1 MVKRLFLFHP
11 LCSKVPKGAYDSY
24 SHDSTMCFAK
34 AEVDEA
40 LCREDQRIGGWIME
54 EKNTKKLHQLS
65 LSGRERLSLEGVT
78 NVGSFDREVII
89 LETER
94 GVLTI
99 KGDELHM
106 KQLNL
111 EQGKLSLTGRID
123 SLVYSE
129 ESLAQKNKGF
139 FGKIF
144 K

>member
-1 MVKRLFLFHP
+1 MD
-11 LCSKVPKGAYDSY
+11 Y
-24 SHDSTMCFAK
+24 
-34 AEVDEA
+34 
-40 LCREDQRIGGWIME
+40 GGE
-54 EKNTKKLHQLS
+54 EHQETTPIIPFRA
-65 LSGRERLSLEGVT
+65 GKIITGGVI

-99 KGDELHM
+99 KETNYM

-111 EQGKLSLTGRID
+111 EQGKLSLTGRVD

-129 ESLAQKNKGF
+129 ESLAQNRGF
-139 FGKIF
+139 FERYLSNHLLYKF

>member
-1 MVKRLFLFHP
+1 MLKMRTHGAFL
-11 LCSKVPKGAYDSY
+11 AYR
-24 SHDSTMCFAK
+24 K
-34 AEVDEA
+34 
-40 LCREDQRIGGWIME
+40 DQRIGGWIME
-54 EKNTKKLHQLS
+54 EKNAKRLHQLS

-106 KQLNL
+106 QQLNL
-111 EQGKLSLTGRID
+111 EQGKLCLTGRVD

-139 FGKIF
+139 LGKIF
-144 K
+144 R

>member
-1 MVKRLFLFHP
+1 MIIIAHGNTRRFVKI
-11 LCSKVPKGAYDSY
+11 
-24 SHDSTMCFAK
+24 
-34 AEVDEA
+34 EVDVA
-40 LCREDQRIGGWIME
+40 LCRKGQKIGGWIME
-54 EKNTKKLHQLS
+54 EKNTKRLHQLS

-129 ESLAQKNKGF
+129 ESLAQRNKGF